1 MIKVAGIAQRIVVAV
16 ECSHRASSHAQNP
29 VAVLFKLSHQPPD
42 AAAARTALPFH
53 GGGSDGSSGGGGLRM
68 RHLFLLHTQRNGFV
82 SRSQN

>member
-1 MIKVAGIAQRIVVAV
+1 MAV

-42 AAAARTALPFH
+42 AAAARTALPGH

-68 RHLFLLHTQRNGFV
+68 RHLFLLHTQREMALLVDLKTDLFTLLM
-82 SRSQN
+82 